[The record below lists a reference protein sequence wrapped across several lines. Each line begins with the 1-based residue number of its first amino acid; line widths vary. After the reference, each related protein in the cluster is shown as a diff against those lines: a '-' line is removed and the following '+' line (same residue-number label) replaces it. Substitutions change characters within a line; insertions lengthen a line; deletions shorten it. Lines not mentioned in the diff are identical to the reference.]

1 MRGPSRAKASRP
13 GEILMRSF
21 CVTYSTML
29 AALATQISSV
39 AAEPPHNNPRDEPTT
54 AATPVLPT
62 PAAREQIVDLTHTFD
77 KLTIYWPTETGFQ
90 FIRGTAG
97 ITPKG
102 YYYAA
107 NRFAAAEHGGTH
119 LDAPIHFFQ
128 DRHTVDLIPL
138 DRLVGD
144 AVVVDVAPACAE
156 NHDYQVTITDLR
168 NWETQHKRQLVDVIV
183 LLRTGFGQYWNDR
196 PRYLGTDKTGPAAI
210 AELHFPGLAPEAAR
224 WLVEHRAIKS
234 IGIDTA
240 SIDYGQSQ
248 KFESH
253 VTLCRHNV
261 PVFENIAKLE
271 AVPATG
277 STVVALPMKIGQGSG
292 APLRIIAIVGQ

>member
-1 MRGPSRAKASRP
+1 MRLFYVK
-13 GEILMRSF
+13 
-21 CVTYSTML
+21 CSTML
-29 AALATQISSV
+29 AALTTQISLV
-39 AAEPPHNNPRDEPTT
+39 AAEPPRDGLRDEPTT
-54 AATPVLPT
+54 AAAPVVPT
-62 PAAREQIVDLTHTFD
+62 PTTRERIVDLTHSFD
-77 KLTIYWPTETGFQ
+77 ERTIYWPTETGFQ

-97 ITPKG
+97 ITAKG

-138 DRLVGD
+138 EKLVGD
-144 AVVVDVAPACAE
+144 AVVVDVTQACAE
-156 NHDYQVTITDLR
+156 NQDYQVTIADLR

-183 LLRTGFGQYWNDR
+183 LLRTGLSHHWNDR
-196 PRYLGTDKTGPAAI
+196 ARYLGTDKTGPTAI

-234 IGIDTA
+234 IGIDTP

-248 KFESH
+248 QFECH

-261 PVFENIAKLE
+261 PIFENVAKLE
-271 AVPATG
+271 AVPVTG
-277 STVVALPMKIGQGSG
+277 STVVALPMKIGAGSG
-292 APLRIIAIVGQ
+292 APLRIIAIVGE